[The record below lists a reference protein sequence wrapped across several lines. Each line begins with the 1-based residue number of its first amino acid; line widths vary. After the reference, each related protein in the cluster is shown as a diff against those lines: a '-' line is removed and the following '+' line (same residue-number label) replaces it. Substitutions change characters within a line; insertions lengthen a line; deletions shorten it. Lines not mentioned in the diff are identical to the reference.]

1 MSVSVPKDAGGVAE
15 QPDVPEETSGAGEPQ
30 TLMGDSN
37 SDEDIPEASGLDE
50 DPSPGAWFDEVT
62 PHLIPEVRED
72 ERRDD
77 DAARVGYQKNV
88 ARFFDDLAAAPDEGM
103 SPGESDSPGS
113 LRDFIDDAEL
123 EDGVESEVPPLEHV
137 DTADEFQPKRY
148 ESESDSEPDDDGL
161 AEFVGMLDKT
171 LLDMG
176 AVRSTESDWECD
188 DAVQ

>member
-15 QPDVPEETSGAGEPQ
+15 QP
-30 TLMGDSN
+30 
-37 SDEDIPEASGLDE
+37 
-50 DPSPGAWFDEVT
+50 
-62 PHLIPEVRED
+62 
-72 ERRDD
+72 
-77 DAARVGYQKNV
+77 
-88 ARFFDDLAAAPDEGM
+88 
-103 SPGESDSPGS
+103 
-113 LRDFIDDAEL
+113 DDAEL